1 MAETQPETVEDPKR
15 ETLAEKVVLADGTVT
30 YVDIHALGGEV
41 QNMPK
46 GYFMSLPF
54 VGTVLVSGSISSP

>member
-1 MAETQPETVEDPKR
+1 MADNQPQTLEDPKR

-41 QNMPK
+41 HDMPK
-46 GYFMSLPF
+46 GYFMSLSF
-54 VGTVLVSGSISSP
+54 VGTVLVSGSISFP